1 MMKDNAHMDSLI
13 PLINRITSSWLF
25 LCCFILVV
33 LLPLAASAGD
43 EIKPGETLDLSR
55 CIAIALKNHPAILG
69 AAGSLK
75 ASESRVKEARSNY
88 YPQVGASSAYSRNY
102 AQGGTSA
109 VAPGSS
115 YYNEYQDSLTLNQTL
130 IDFGKT
136 SAQVDVQAL
145 GADAARADLDNTV
158 SQIVLGVKQAYYGIL
173 QARQS
178 RDAYAEA
185 VVQYEKH
192 LDQARRFY
200 EVGTKPKIDV
210 TNAEV
215 DLSQAKLNLLKAE
228 NGLRIAR
235 ITLNNAMGAPE
246 APSYEIKDTA
256 GYQDYPIDLASALK
270 RGYDAR
276 GDLVSATAKR
286 EAAERSIDLARTGYY
301 PVLTGNA
308 GYGWSGP
315 DYPLDK
321 EWTVGAT
328 LNFPLFS
335 GFLTKSQV
343 EEARANLEVA
353 RANEENIRQGIR
365 FDIEQAFSNLTQAK
379 EGIVLAEVTVKQ
391 AKENRELA
399 LGRYEAGVGNTIE
412 VTDAL
417 VTEINAKT
425 AYINALSDY
434 RLAVASL
441 EKAMGVKQ

>member
-1 MMKDNAHMDSLI
+1 MEYSICSKRLVQWLWVMASCLCLI
-13 PLINRITSSWLF
+13 ALF
-25 LCCFILVV
+25 PQGLR
-33 LLPLAASAGD
+33 AAD
-43 EIKPGETLDLSR
+43 EIKSGETLDLGR
-55 CIAIALKNHPAILG
+55 CITIALKNHPTVLG

-75 ASESRVKEARSNY
+75 ASQSRVNEARANY
-88 YPQVGASSAYSRNY
+88 YPQVSALSSYSRNY
-102 AQGGTSA
+102 AQGPSTTALSGLS
-109 VAPGSS
+109 GSS
-115 YYNEYQDSLTLNQTL
+115 YFNEYQDSLNLNQTL
-130 IDFGKT
+130 IDFGKR

-145 GADAARADLDNTV
+145 GADASRADLDNTL
-158 SQIVLGVKQAYYGIL
+158 SQIILGVKQAYYGIL

-178 RDAYAEA
+178 RDAYSET
-185 VVQYEKH
+185 VVQFQQH
-192 LDQARRFY
+192 LDQAKRFY

-235 ITLNNAMGAPE
+235 ITLNNAMGVPGAPG
-246 APSYEIKDTA
+246 YEVKDTA
-256 GYQDYPIDLASALK
+256 GYQDYPIDLETALK
-270 RGYDAR
+270 RGYEAR
-276 GDLVSATAKR
+276 PDLASAKANR
-286 EAAERSIDLARTGYY
+286 EAAGRSIDLAQTGYY
-301 PVLTGNA
+301 PVLSGNA
-308 GYGWSGP
+308 AYGWSGQN
-315 DYPLDK
+315 YPLDK
-321 EWTVGAT
+321 EWTLGAT

-353 RANEENIRQGIR
+353 RANEEFIRQGIR
-365 FDIEQAFSNLTQAK
+365 FDIEQAYSNLTQAR

-399 LGRYEAGVGNTIE
+399 LGRYAAGVGNTIE

-425 AYINALSDY
+425 SYITALYDFH
-434 RLAVASL
+434 LAVASL